1 MATTEA
7 EAFAEL
13 LSELKRRSGRSYGV
27 LAAKLHVSTST
38 LHRYCNGDAVPADFS
53 AAERFGRLCGAT
65 GEEFVELHR
74 RWILADEARR
84 RSRSAGPS
92 PTAAAAG
99 AVASAVSAEPAGP
112 SRPAASAGAVGSSGA
127 ATSADP
133 AGASRPAASAD
144 GVTAERVKIS
154 EPAASAEPVDSSDR
168 PGSAEGSVRAE
179 PAGSIGSADRSERSG
194 AAEATVS
201 AERSEWAE
209 PAGSARPAASA
220 DGGESADPAESAER
234 SERSRRAET
243 AGSSRLAER
252 SGSAEVAVSAE
263 PAESAERSGRA
274 ETAGSSGPAPSA
286 GAAGSSWPAEG
297 SGAADPAAP
306 SAGAAGAGRPGGPAL
321 SRRGKRVYVTVAAA
335 AVVVAVVVPAL
346 VFGPLNDPS
355 TGRSPTASEVSDG
368 GEPKSPTPSASPSG
382 SPSPGKSPSA
392 QASPSARESAKDK
405 EGGAEAGKG
414 KPPAG
419 VGVPVTVNT
428 RPYAFEDP
436 CTQRYL
442 VDRPAAEVPP
452 PPNEPDAPGW
462 VAALGAVSSGSQY
475 IELALQGTGSETVV
489 LNDMNVRVVGSDAPL
504 AWNDFGTGVGCGG
517 GVTARAFTVDLDA
530 GRPGVEPQGGQR
542 DFPYKVSESDP
553 EVFHVTAKVS
563 ARYVSWYLE
572 LEWSSGGREGTLR
585 IDDHGKPFRTSGAQ
599 GRPSF
604 DYPLGGDSKWE
615 PAAVNDPDQYP

>member
-7 EAFAEL
+7 KAFAEL
-13 LSELKRRSGRSYGV
+13 LSELKERSGRSYGV

-84 RSRSAGPS
+84 RSRAAGP
-92 PTAAAAG
+92 AAAPVEEAPTPETPE
-99 AVASAVSAEPAGP
+99 APAPAPETPAAEPA
-112 SRPAASAGAVGSSGA
+112 
-127 ATSADP
+127 
-133 AGASRPAASAD
+133 
-144 GVTAERVKIS
+144 
-154 EPAASAEPVDSSDR
+154 
-168 PGSAEGSVRAE
+168 
-179 PAGSIGSADRSERSG
+179 
-194 AAEATVS
+194 
-201 AERSEWAE
+201 
-209 PAGSARPAASA
+209 
-220 DGGESADPAESAER
+220 
-234 SERSRRAET
+234 
-243 AGSSRLAER
+243 
-252 SGSAEVAVSAE
+252 AE
-263 PAESAERSGRA
+263 PAESAAASTSAPERPEGG
-274 ETAGSSGPAPSA
+274 TSA
-286 GAAGSSWPAEG
+286 
-297 SGAADPAAP
+297 
-306 SAGAAGAGRPGGPAL
+306 
-321 SRRGKRVYVTVAAA
+321 SRRRKRLYVTLAAA
-335 AVVVAVVVPAL
+335 AVVVAVAVPAV

-355 TGRSPTASEVSDG
+355 SDRSPVASEVPEG
-368 GEPKSPTPSASPSG
+368 GESKSPTPSASPSG
-382 SPSPGKSPSA
+382 SPSPDKSPSPKA
-392 QASPSARESAKDK
+392 GPSAGGTAKDK
-405 EGGAEAGKG
+405 EGGEDAGKG
-414 KPPAG
+414 KAPVG
-419 VGVPVTVNT
+419 GVPVTVNT

-436 CTQRYL
+436 CAQRYL
-442 VDRPAAEVPP
+442 VDRPATEVPP

-517 GVTARAFTVDLDA
+517 GVTTRAFTVDLDA

-553 EVFHVTAKVS
+553 EVFHVTAKAS

-615 PAAVNDPDQYP
+615 TAAVNDPDQYP

>member
-7 EAFAEL
+7 RAFAEL
-13 LSELKRRSGRSYGV
+13 LSELKERSGRSYGV

-38 LHRYCNGDAVPADFS
+38 LHRYCNGDAVPTDFS

-84 RSRSAGPS
+84 RSRAAGS
-92 PTAAAAG
+92 AAAPVEEAL
-99 AVASAVSAEPAGP
+99 APETPEASAPTT
-112 SRPAASAGAVGSSGA
+112 
-127 ATSADP
+127 ATAPD
-133 AGASRPAASAD
+133 
-144 GVTAERVKIS
+144 T
-154 EPAASAEPVDSSDR
+154 EPAAAPVA
-168 PGSAEGSVRAE
+168 PV
-179 PAGSIGSADRSERSG
+179 
-194 AAEATVS
+194 
-201 AERSEWAE
+201 
-209 PAGSARPAASA
+209 
-220 DGGESADPAESAER
+220 ESADAATPEPDRPEGDTSA
-234 SERSRRAET
+234 
-243 AGSSRLAER
+243 
-252 SGSAEVAVSAE
+252 
-263 PAESAERSGRA
+263 
-274 ETAGSSGPAPSA
+274 
-286 GAAGSSWPAEG
+286 
-297 SGAADPAAP
+297 
-306 SAGAAGAGRPGGPAL
+306 
-321 SRRGKRVYVTVAAA
+321 SRRGKRLYVTLAAA
-335 AVVVAVVVPAL
+335 AVVVAVAVPAL

-355 TGRSPTASEVSDG
+355 TDRSSTASEVSDG
-368 GEPKSPTPSASPSG
+368 GGSKSPEPSVSPSG
-382 SPSPGKSPSA
+382 SPSPDKSPSPK
-392 QASPSARESAKDK
+392 ASSSARETAKDK
-405 EGGAEAGKG
+405 AGGGDQGKG
-414 KPPAG
+414 KEEAG
-419 VGVPVTVNT
+419 GVPVTVNT

-442 VDRPAAEVPP
+442 VDRPASEVPP

-462 VAALGAVSSGSQY
+462 VAALGAVSSGSQF

-517 GVTARAFTVDLDA
+517 GVTTRAFTVDLDA

-553 EVFHVTAKVS
+553 EVFHITAKAS

-615 PAAVNDPDQYP
+615 TAAVNDPDQYP

>member
-7 EAFAEL
+7 RAFAEL
-13 LSELKRRSGRSYGV
+13 LSELKERSGRSYGV

-84 RSRSAGPS
+84 RSRAAGP
-92 PTAAAAG
+92 T
-99 AVASAVSAEPAGP
+99 
-112 SRPAASAGAVGSSGA
+112 
-127 ATSADP
+127 
-133 AGASRPAASAD
+133 
-144 GVTAERVKIS
+144 
-154 EPAASAEPVDSSDR
+154 AASAEEPPAPAPPATA
-168 PGSAEGSVRAE
+168 PGTE
-179 PAGSIGSADRSERSG
+179 PA
-194 AAEATVS
+194 AAPVAPV
-201 AERSEWAE
+201 APVE
-209 PAGSARPAASA
+209 PV
-220 DGGESADPAESAER
+220 ESADAATPEPERPEGDTSA
-234 SERSRRAET
+234 SRRRK
-243 AGSSRLAER
+243 RL
-252 SGSAEVAVSAE
+252 
-263 PAESAERSGRA
+263 
-274 ETAGSSGPAPSA
+274 
-286 GAAGSSWPAEG
+286 
-297 SGAADPAAP
+297 
-306 SAGAAGAGRPGGPAL
+306 
-321 SRRGKRVYVTVAAA
+321 YVTLAAA
-335 AVVVAVVVPAL
+335 AVVVAVAVPAL

-355 TGRSPTASEVSDG
+355 TDRSSTASEVSDG
-368 GEPKSPTPSASPSG
+368 GGSKSPEPSVSPSG
-382 SPSPGKSPSA
+382 SPSPDKSPSPK
-392 QASPSARESAKDK
+392 ASSSARETAKDK
-405 EGGAEAGKG
+405 ADGGDQGKG
-414 KPPAG
+414 KEEAG
-419 VGVPVTVNT
+419 GVPVTVNT

-442 VDRPAAEVPP
+442 VDRPASEVPP
-452 PPNEPDAPGW
+452 PPSEPDAPGW
-462 VAALGAVSSGSQY
+462 VAALGAVSSGSQF

-517 GVTARAFTVDLDA
+517 GVTTRAFTVDLDA

-553 EVFHVTAKVS
+553 EVFHITAKAS

-615 PAAVNDPDQYP
+615 TAAVNDPDQYP